1 MAGSRQRVVAVL
13 GLVATALLLPPGQVG
28 AAQAHPTPDP
38 YPRLPGQASSPPV
51 TATASRPGQP
61 TYSDTSSR
69 FDAGRTR
76 TRLEQQTGLTV
87 TIDRISPAALRPG
100 DPVQLSGAVTNLGDI
115 SWRDANVYLDVADSA
130 TTTPAE
136 LEAIADAGDVFGDR
150 VVEIGLFEELGDVD
164 PGDSASYRLKIPYGA
179 LGIKATSGVYRIG
192 VTVVA
197 GDRDGRADRAHA
209 DTLMPLRP
217 DAGSELTATRVV
229 TLVPVT
235 YPVIRHVGGNFVDE
249 QLANALSSGGQLRH
263 LLDFANQ
270 APSGTLQLVADPAL
284 LQAVRDMTD
293 GYTVTTI
300 GQENGDG
307 GAGRNGTG
315 REAAVQ
321 WLTDFDR
328 AASRQQLLL
337 SAWGLPDSSGFA
349 RARMPSVVEAAV
361 TASEDYA
368 VAQRLLAP
376 VVNWQLFGAS
386 TRRGLVV
393 ARASGADTQVVAAD
407 NLVNLGSSPE
417 APYPPSLVEVPTSQG
432 ALTAVVYSRTIAGH
446 PFDSHLRALDF
457 RQSLLAEATVRALSD
472 DAESRQW
479 VVAAPFG
486 WDPGPAAG
494 GVRLTA
500 GYEFPTV
507 ASIDLATA
515 TLEEPTT
522 YPGPIAPTAAQPP
535 IPSQLV
541 AVVRRFQAS
550 GRTST
555 DLLTDKSKA
564 VADFDRRLASAG
576 TSQWA
581 KRPQLQLALIRRA
594 NRLAAESLTKVTVT
608 GPAFVALSSASGPFP
623 LTVTNGLD
631 VGVTVRVNVTPGNPA
646 LKIAPI
652 EPLRLEPGESAD
664 IQASMSA
671 DSSGVTQVRVRLATL
686 TGRVVGPPS
695 KFDVRATQIGVAI
708 WIVIALGSAV
718 VLVAAAFQIIR
729 RIRTTGLTPRGKPS
743 P

>member
-1 MAGSRQRVVAVL
+1 MPSTPSTTG
-13 GLVATALLLPPGQVG
+13 P
-28 AAQAHPTPDP
+28 AQASYAGT
-38 YPRLPGQASSPPV
+38 
-51 TATASRPGQP
+51 SRGADQ
-61 TYSDTSSR
+61 TM
-69 FDAGRTR
+69 

-100 DPVQLSGAVTNLGDI
+100 EPVQLSGEISNLGDVR
-115 SWRDANVYLDVADSA
+115 WRDAKVYLDVADSA

-136 LEAIADAGDVFGDR
+136 LAAIHDSGDVFGDR
-150 VVEIGLFEELGDVD
+150 VVEIGLFEELGDVG
-164 PGDSASYRLKIPYGA
+164 PGTTKPYRLKIPYGA
-179 LGIKATSGVYRIG
+179 LGISATAGVYRIG

-209 DTLMPLRP
+209 ETLMPLRR
-217 DAGSELTATRVV
+217 DADSSLTPTRVV

-249 QLANALSSGGQLRH
+249 RLANAMSSGGQLRH

-270 APSGTLQLVADPAL
+270 APAGTLQLVADPAL
-284 LQAVRDMTD
+284 LQAVRDMAD

-300 GQENGDG
+300 GEENGDAG
-307 GAGRNGTG
+307 PGRNGTG
-315 REAAVQ
+315 REAAAQ
-321 WLTDFDR
+321 WLADFTS
-328 AASRQQLLL
+328 AAGRQQLLL
-337 SAWGLPDSSGFA
+337 AAWGLPDSSGFA
-349 RARMPSVVEAAV
+349 RAQMPAVVEAAV

-393 ARASGADTQVVAAD
+393 ARMAGADTQVVAAD
-407 NLVNLGSSPE
+407 NLVNLRSSPE
-417 APYPPSLVEVPTSQG
+417 SSYPPSLIEVPTSQG
-432 ALTAVVYSRTIAGH
+432 ALTAVVYARSIAGR

-457 RQSLLAEATVRALSD
+457 RQSLMAEATVRALSD
-472 DAESRQW
+472 TVDSRQW

-494 GVRLTA
+494 DVRLTA
-500 GYEFPTV
+500 GYHFPTV
-507 ASIDLATA
+507 APLDLATA
-515 TLEEPTT
+515 TLNQPRP

-535 IPSQLV
+535 IPSDVV
-541 AVVRRFQAS
+541 AAVRRFHGT
-550 GRTST
+550 GRTAT
-555 DLLTDKSKA
+555 DLLTDKSA
-564 VADFDRRLASAG
+564 AIVDFDRRLASAG
-576 TSQWA
+576 TSQWDR
-581 KRPQLQLALIRRA
+581 RPKLQLALVRRA
-594 NRLAAESLTKVTVT
+594 NRLATEALTKVTVT
-608 GPAFVALSSASGPFP
+608 GPAFVALSSASGRFP

-631 VGVTVRVNVTPGNPA
+631 VGVTVRVNVRPGNPA

-652 EPLRLEPGESAD
+652 EPLRLEPGESVD
-664 IQASMSA
+664 IEASTSA

-686 TGRVVGPPS
+686 TERAVGPPYE
-695 KFDVRATQIGVAI
+695 FDVRATQIGVAI
-708 WIVIALGSAV
+708 WVVIALGSAV

-729 RIRTTGLTPRGKPS
+729 RIRTTGLKPRGRPS

>member
-1 MAGSRQRVVAVL
+1 MAGSRHRVVAVL
-13 GLVATALLLPPGQVG
+13 GLVATALVLPPGQATV
-28 AAQAHPTPDP
+28 AQAHPTPDRSARP
-38 YPRLPGQASSPPV
+38 DGPVSSVPAAP
-51 TATASRPGQP
+51 TATSRGQTTFPG
-61 TYSDTSSR
+61 TSPR
-69 FDAGRTR
+69 ADRTR
-76 TRLEQQTGLTV
+76 TRLEQQTSLTV
-87 TIDRISPAALRPG
+87 TIDSINPAALRPG
-100 DPVQLSGAVTNLGDI
+100 EPVQVSGEVTNLGDTQ
-115 SWRDANVYLDVADSA
+115 WQDANVYLDVAQSA
-130 TTTPAE
+130 TTTLAE
-136 LEAIADAGDVFGDR
+136 LAAIQDSGDVFGDR
-150 VVEIGLFEELGDVD
+150 IVKLGLFEELGDVD
-164 PGDSASYRLKIPYGA
+164 PGTTTPYRLKIPYGA
-179 LGIKATSGVYRIG
+179 LGISATSGVYRIG
-192 VTVVA
+192 VSVVA
-197 GDRDGRADRAHA
+197 GDRDGRDDRAHA
-209 DTLMPLRP
+209 ETLMPLRP
-217 DAGSELTATRVV
+217 DADSNLTPTRTV

-249 QLANALSSGGQLRH
+249 RLANAMSSEGQLRH

-270 APSGTLQLVADPAL
+270 APAGTLQLVADPAL
-284 LQAVRDMTD
+284 LQAVRDMAD

-307 GAGRNGTG
+307 GSGRNGTG
-315 REAAVQ
+315 REAATQ
-321 WLTDFDR
+321 WLADFDR

-337 SAWGLPDSSGFA
+337 AAWGLPDSSGFA
-349 RARMPSVVEAAV
+349 RAHMPSVVEAAV

-393 ARASGADTQVVAAD
+393 ARRSGADTQVVAAD
-407 NLVNLGSSPE
+407 DLVNLRSSPE
-417 APYPPSLVEVPTSQG
+417 SSYPPSLVEVPTSQG
-432 ALTAVVYSRTIAGH
+432 PLTAVVYGRTVAGR
-446 PFDSHLRALDF
+446 PFNSHLRALDF
-457 RQSLLAEATVRALSD
+457 RQSLMAEATVRALSD
-472 DAESRQW
+472 SADSRQW

-486 WDPGPAAG
+486 WDPGPGAG
-494 GVRLTA
+494 DVRLTT
-500 GYEFPTV
+500 GYRFPTV
-507 ASIDLATA
+507 APIDLATA
-515 TLEEPTT
+515 TRNQPTA

-535 IPSQLV
+535 IPSLLV
-541 AVVRRFQAS
+541 AAVRRFQAT

-555 DLLTDKSKA
+555 DLLTDKSTA
-564 VADFDRRLASAG
+564 VVDFDRRLASAG

-581 KRPQLQLALIRRA
+581 RRPKLQLALVRRA

-695 KFDVRATQIGVAI
+695 EFDVRATQIGVAI

-729 RIRTTGLTPRGKPS
+729 RIRTTGLTPREKPS